1 MKKFLIFLL
10 LSTII
15 CEKSNL
21 IQKITDIIKCLLKSG
36 IIENNIG
43 KIVEVIHS
51 KDIEKIINLC
61 KSIFN
66 EFKNETNKCTNIGL
80 RKLSNEGN
88 YDDDIRLG
96 YPKYVFVLYSQ
107 IGERAF
113 QWYDEGGIDN
123 LKKQCHYWYGQRTW
137 YCLYLQ
143 KV

>member
-1 MKKFLIFLL
+1 M
-10 LSTII
+10 
-15 CEKSNL
+15 
-21 IQKITDIIKCLLKSG
+21 
-36 IIENNIG
+36 
-43 KIVEVIHS
+43 
-51 KDIEKIINLC
+51 
-61 KSIFN
+61 
-66 EFKNETNKCTNIGL
+66 

-113 QWYDEGGIDN
+113 QWYEEGGIDN